1 MMQPSRSMLKVSVL
15 CCSIPAWYR
24 CLKVLLGLNHLILEP
39 ELDQLLSLAWV
50 DSDCMD
56 SRVQRARQ
64 VGIEHKVHMVSSGGK
79 DIENMFL
86 TTTIKSTS
94 NNFNFQF
101 QL

>member
-1 MMQPSRSMLKVSVL
+1 MMPLCRSILNVYFL
-15 CCSIPAWYR
+15 CCSVPAWYR

-64 VGIEHKVHMVSSGGK
+64 VELEHKVHMVSSGGK
-79 DIENMFL
+79 ISNIEKRQNMFL
-86 TTTIKSTS
+86 TTTI
-94 NNFNFQF
+94 
-101 QL
+101 

>member
-1 MMQPSRSMLKVSVL
+1 MMPPCGSILKVCFL

-24 CLKVLLGLNHLILEP
+24 CLKVLLGLNHLIVEP

-64 VGIEHKVHMVSSGGK
+64 VEIEHTVHMISFGGK
-79 DIENMFL
+79 DIENIYFFFI
-86 TTTIKSTS
+86 TIKCS
-94 NNFNFQF
+94 NN
-101 QL
+101 